1 MKWIALP
8 IVLVGAAL
16 ALAAL
21 LLPGGDTASS
31 ALAGYESLRKAQAGL
46 PQTIAGLEDLAARDG
61 AVGWEAR
68 VLAARAHAAAGRF
81 AEAATFLRRALELR
95 VTTALRAELGTM
107 LEAAGLRAEAK
118 AEWEKLLPKTEAVLA
133 MMRLE
138 PDAVRLATLLVG
150 AGRYADA
157 LPLVTPPATD
167 AARLAR
173 ARCLAGLG
181 TTGEAASEFA
191 RYLEKHSGETAV
203 RIEYGRVVERAGDSA
218 GALQIYRGVGA
229 AGAYREGL
237 LLESLGRIQDAVGAY
252 QRSSDSEARWRA
264 ARLLESMGDA
274 EGALKIYEAL
284 ASGTHRVRD
293 DAALRATLLLRDAG
307 HADQAAGLADKL
319 PAAFEWILGS
329 YVPAKRSGS
338 TSGTVSSSVA
348 GALRVADALAKR
360 GDAEWAASELDFALT
375 SADTAGRIAVGEWFA
390 AHNDPRRAFQIGSEL
405 LPKDA
410 ARAVAKLAYPRAW
423 WANVERWSSTYGV
436 DPYLVL
442 AVIREESNYLPT
454 AVSSSNAGGLMQLL
468 PSTAKWIAESKCK
481 LRYTSELSFDPDAN
495 IRMGTWYL
503 SYLTGLYDKDV
514 VRAVAAYNSGNGN
527 VDRWTAA
534 ANVTR
539 RADVPGAL
547 GSIETREYLVKV
559 LNSWLIYRELYAS
572 DPTS

>member
-21 LLPGGDTASS
+21 LLPGGDMASS

-68 VLAARAHAAAGRF
+68 VLAARAHAAAGQF

-95 VTTALRAELGTM
+95 VTTALRAELGTT

-181 TTGEAASEFA
+181 TTSEAASEFA

-264 ARLLESMGDA
+264 ARLLESMGDT

-307 HADQAAGLADKL
+307 HADRAAGLADKL

-338 TSGTVSSSVA
+338 TSGAVSSSVA

-390 AHNDPRRAFQIGSEL
+390 THNDPRRAFQIGSGL

-423 WANVERWSSTYGV
+423 WANVQRWSSTYGV

-503 SYLTGLYDKDV
+503 SYLTGLYDGDV
-514 VRAVAAYNSGNGN
+514 VRAVAAYNGGNGN